1 MSDEAARLVVGS
13 DHAAVDLRQA
23 IAAHLRERGL
33 DAAEVGP
40 GPGERCDYPDH
51 AATVARSV
59 AAGEFDL
66 GILVCGT
73 GIGMSIAANKV
84 RGIRAALVH
93 DPFTAQMAAMHNDA
107 NVLCLGGR
115 LLAEAYALDLV
126 DQWLDTEF
134 ETRHGARL
142 AKISA
147 LEDEEVR

>member
-1 MSDEAARLVVGS
+1 MSREASRLVVGS
-13 DHAAVDLRQA
+13 DHAAVGLRQA
-23 IAAHLRERGL
+23 IVAHLRERGL

-40 GPGERCDYPDH
+40 APGERCDYPDH

-59 AAGEFDL
+59 AAGDYDL
-66 GILVCGT
+66 GVLVCGT

-84 RGIRAALVH
+84 SGIRAALVH

-134 ETRHGARL
+134 ESRHGARL
-142 AKISA
+142 DKITA
-147 LEDEEVR
+147 LEEQG